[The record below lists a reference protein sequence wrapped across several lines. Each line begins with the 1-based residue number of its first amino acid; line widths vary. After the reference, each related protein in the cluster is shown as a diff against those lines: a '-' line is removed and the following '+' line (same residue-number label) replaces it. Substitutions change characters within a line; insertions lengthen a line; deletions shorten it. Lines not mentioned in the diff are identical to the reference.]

1 MNHKFSPSAVSDL
14 AALVSSNALASQYE
28 LCIERHIR
36 NGDSFY
42 HSILAKQGQE
52 AADAALVSF
61 NRSSRMSDYAAAL
74 APVARGMLALSL
86 ACSDCIQVVEVDDGA
101 EGKQF
106 VMLNQIAKSSSS
118 VSLPGEDD
126 WGPSGRLGLKALKLK
141 ARLNHEQEVFAE
153 LGLVLPLR
161 SAGGSSNADGYVIVN
176 IDLKGYTNTRR
187 REPELVKNGY
197 LKYELGLVGAEH
209 VFDCLEKHGGF
220 FDTAVGFPGAKDYLA
235 TALPGL
241 GQYLSA
247 LAANIDK
254 SA

>member
-1 MNHKFSPSAVSDL
+1 MHSKLTPSAVSDL
-14 AALVSSNALASQYE
+14 ASLVSSNALASRYE
-28 LCIERHIR
+28 LYIERHIR

-42 HSILAKQGQE
+42 RSILAEQGQE
-52 AADAALVSF
+52 AADAALARF
-61 NRSSRMSDYAAAL
+61 NRSGRLSDYAAAV
-74 APVARGMLALSL
+74 APVAQGLLALSL
-86 ACSDCIQVVEVDDGA
+86 ASSDCVQVADDVDDA

-106 VMLNQIAKSSSS
+106 VMLNQVTKSSGF

-126 WGPSGRLGLKALKLK
+126 WGPFGRLGLKAVKLK
-141 ARLNHEQEVFAE
+141 GGLNHEQEVFAE

-161 SAGGSSNADGYVIVN
+161 RAGGSPNPDGYVIVS
-176 IDLKGYTNTRR
+176 IDLNGYTNTRSR
-187 REPELVKNGY
+187 VPEFTTNGY
-197 LKYELGLVGAEH
+197 LQYELGLVGAER
-209 VFDCLEKHGGF
+209 VFSCLGINGGN

-254 SA
+254 AA